1 MRVMKIKDIEKFSSF
16 LDYRTNLIFLIGN
29 ETGLRIS
36 DIINLK
42 RNDIKKT
49 IKIKE
54 KKTGKTYKHKLSDE
68 LYKLIKDYMKYN
80 QFNEYL
86 FGTNSKEKHITRQAV
101 WKAFKK
107 AAKEAGEKSNI
118 GTHSMRK
125 NKAWK
130 VFTETNSI
138 NEARKAL
145 NHDNTNCIIYYIW
158 SDEIE
163 N

>member
-54 KKTGKTYKHKLSDE
+54 KKTGKTYKHKFSDE
-68 LYKLIKDYMKYN
+68 LYELIKNYMKYN
-80 QFNEYL
+80 KFNEYL

-101 WKAFKK
+101 WK
-107 AAKEAGEKSNI
+107 
-118 GTHSMRK
+118 
-125 NKAWK
+125 
-130 VFTETNSI
+130 
-138 NEARKAL
+138 
-145 NHDNTNCIIYYIW
+145 
-158 SDEIE
+158 
-163 N
+163 

>member
-54 KKTGKTYKHKLSDE
+54 
-68 LYKLIKDYMKYN
+68 
-80 QFNEYL
+80 
-86 FGTNSKEKHITRQAV
+86 
-101 WKAFKK
+101 
-107 AAKEAGEKSNI
+107 SN
-118 GTHSMRK
+118 
-125 NKAWK
+125 NC
-130 VFTETNSI
+130 
-138 NEARKAL
+138 
-145 NHDNTNCIIYYIW
+145 NHVYQECIF
-158 SDEIE
+158 
-163 N
+163 

>member
-1 MRVMKIKDIEKFSSF
+1 MKINDIERFSSY

-42 RNDIKKT
+42 RADIKRT
-49 IKIKE
+49 LKIKE
-54 KKTGKTYKHKLSDE
+54 KKTGKKFKHKFSNE
-68 LYKLIKDYMKYN
+68 LYYLIINYMKYN
-80 QFNEYL
+80 EFNEYL
-86 FGTNSKEKHITRQAV
+86 FGTNSKEHHITRQAV

-107 AAKEAGEKSNI
+107 AAKEAGEQSNI

-138 NEARKAL
+138 KEARKAL
-145 NHDNTNCIIYYIW
+145 NHDNSNCIIYYIW

>member
-1 MRVMKIKDIEKFSSF
+1 
-16 LDYRTNLIFLIGN
+16 
-29 ETGLRIS
+29 
-36 DIINLK
+36 
-42 RNDIKKT
+42 
-49 IKIKE
+49 
-54 KKTGKTYKHKLSDE
+54 
-68 LYKLIKDYMKYN
+68 MKYN
-80 QFNEYL
+80 KFNEYL
-86 FGTNSKEKHITRQAV
+86 FGTNSKEHHITRQAV

-107 AAKEAGEKSNI
+107 AAKEAGEQSNI

-138 NEARKAL
+138 KEARKAL
-145 NHDNTNCIIYYIW
+145 NHDNSNCIIYYIW